1 MKRGIISA
9 VAFTVLLFCAALCPA
24 EDQMPVD
31 MPDSIRTPE
40 DLAHWFS
47 SKFRYVMEIPDNWQ
61 TAEETLSLRTGDCE
75 DFAVLSRTLLAK
87 IGIQSEIVIVEF
99 KGLQVTHA
107 MCAWQDGQQVNLMS
121 NGKLC
126 KVEAG
131 SIKEALKKK
140 YPDLKRIHFASAL
153 SS

>member
-1 MKRGIISA
+1 MKRSIILA
-9 VAFTVLLFCAALCPA
+9 VILMTVFSCAALCPA

-40 DLAHWFS
+40 DLSQWLS
-47 SKFRYVMEIPDNWQ
+47 SNFRYVMEIPDHWQ
-61 TAEETLSLRTGDCE
+61 NTEETLNLRTGDCE
-75 DFAVLSRTLLAK
+75 DFAVLSKALLDR
-87 IGIQSEIVIVEF
+87 IGIASEIVIVEF
-99 KGLQVTHA
+99 RGLQVSHA
-107 MCAWQDGQQVNLMS
+107 ICAWQDAGQVNLMS

-140 YPDLKRIHFASAL
+140 YPDLKRIRFASVL